1 MIRYLRRKVLTLM
14 FNYKYRSVGYDEV
27 CCCGEE
33 MDKQSY
39 TDNHSPR
46 CAKEYTLYCYLKEKG
61 L

>member
-1 MIRYLRRKVLTLM
+1 MIRYLMRKLLTIR

-33 MDKQSY
+33 MTKHSY
-39 TDNHSPR
+39 SSNHTPR
-46 CAKEYTLYCYLKEKG
+46 CAKEYALFCYLEEKG